1 MRAELEVLGLD
12 ASRHVVDFY
21 QPFLA
26 ALGAVPAGE
35 LLGCRSGAEV
45 LVAGVKV
52 ATQTPPI
59 RSGRRVVFVTLDD
72 GTGCTDSTF
81 FEDAQGP
88 YAATVFHSWL
98 LVVRGVL
105 RRTGPRGVSLRA
117 TGAWELPALHEAWEA
132 DGLDGGAR
140 ADGRTGGVHRAGDR
154 RGGGLA
160 RAAAGR
166 GASGAGAPHRLP
178 DVALRRHQAGR
189 RGRRGR
195 RPGARPSGPPR
206 KLWHSSPGSS
216 GH

>member
-1 MRAELEVLGLD
+1 M
-12 ASRHVVDFY
+12 
-21 QPFLA
+21 
-26 ALGAVPAGE
+26 
-35 LLGCRSGAEV
+35 
-45 LVAGVKV
+45 KV

-98 LVVRGVL
+98 LVIRGVL

-132 DGLDGGAR
+132 DGLDGVAR
-140 ADGRTGGVHRAGDR
+140 ADGGAGGVHRAGDR

-160 RAAAGR
+160 RA
-166 GASGAGAPHRLP
+166 
-178 DVALRRHQAGR
+178 
-189 RGRRGR
+189 RGR
-195 RPGARPSGPPR
+195 
-206 KLWHSSPGSS
+206 
-216 GH
+216 